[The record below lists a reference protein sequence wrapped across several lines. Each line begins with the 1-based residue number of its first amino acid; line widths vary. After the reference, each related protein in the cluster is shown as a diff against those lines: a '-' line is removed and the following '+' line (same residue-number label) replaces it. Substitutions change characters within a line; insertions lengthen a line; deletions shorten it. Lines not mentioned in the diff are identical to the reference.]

1 MAYNLFVDSDIL
13 LDVILNRK
21 PFVDHSLEL
30 FIQRAYD
37 LKLHL
42 KVYHYRQ
49 TDYKPCFFF
58 RCFQRTLSG
67 LKFLGALPK
76 SPTNS
81 LAFSFFVD
89 GLEISF
95 SKCSSTI
102 LDILVSFCLAYLFIF
117 FTFSSSIL
125 KVSLVFINSNF
136 NKDTYKY
143 KLYVYQ
149 HQYN

>member
-1 MAYNLFVDSDIL
+1 MIRRPPRSTQSRSSAASD
-13 LDVILNRK
+13 VYKRQVPNYGQQK
-21 PFVDHSLEL
+21 
-30 FIQRAYD
+30 AYD

-49 TDYKPCFFF
+49 TDYKTCFFF
-58 RCFQRTLSG
+58 RCSQRSLSG

-102 LDILVSFCLAYLFIF
+102 LDILVSFC
-117 FTFSSSIL
+117 
-125 KVSLVFINSNF
+125 
-136 NKDTYKY
+136 
-143 KLYVYQ
+143 
-149 HQYN
+149 